1 MIKKLLLIIL
11 LISIT
16 SCSSVKKTQEAIN
29 YGNYDEAINIAL
41 KQLRNNKTK
50 KGNQDYVVLLE
61 EAFEKVTIKDTEFI
75 TFLERDGNPANFEG
89 IYNTY
94 LNLKNRQQ
102 LIKPLLPLPIHS
114 KSRNA
119 KFSFKDYTNAIL
131 NSKNKLSDYLY
142 NKAKESLLTSTNK
155 LDFRN
160 AFDDLTYLD
169 KINPNYRDTHNLIE
183 EAHFKGTNF
192 VFVSLQNKSN
202 QVIPMRL
209 EADLLNI
216 DTYGM
221 QDLWT
226 VYHNNRQAKINY
238 DYQLEINFRDINISP
253 EQIKEK
259 QIIKEK
265 QVVDGW
271 KYLEDKNGV
280 IVKDSLG
287 NQIKVD
293 KFKTI
298 SCRVNEITQFKACQV
313 VGQIQYFD
321 LTTNQLIQSFP
332 LASEFIFQHRYGN
345 YNGDKNALEDEYLL
359 LLSNKFVPFPSNE
372 QMVYDSSEDLK
383 NKIKSIITQN
393 KFGY

>member
-131 NSKNKLSDYLY
+131 NSKNF
-142 NKAKESLLTSTNK
+142 E
-155 LDFRN
+155 DFDN
-160 AFDDLTYLD
+160 AVT
-169 KINPNYRDTHNLIE
+169 
-183 EAHFKGTNF
+183 A
-192 VFVSLQNKSN
+192 
-202 QVIPMRL
+202 
-209 EADLLNI
+209 
-216 DTYGM
+216 
-221 QDLWT
+221 
-226 VYHNNRQAKINY
+226 
-238 DYQLEINFRDINISP
+238 
-253 EQIKEK
+253 
-259 QIIKEK
+259 
-265 QVVDGW
+265 
-271 KYLEDKNGV
+271 
-280 IVKDSLG
+280 
-287 NQIKVD
+287 
-293 KFKTI
+293 
-298 SCRVNEITQFKACQV
+298 
-313 VGQIQYFD
+313 
-321 LTTNQLIQSFP
+321 P
-332 LASEFIFQHRYGN
+332 LFGF
-345 YNGDKNALEDEYLL
+345 KNAKDYWAQCSSKQFIPSIKTPTLVINAKDDSF
-359 LLSNKFVPFPSNE
+359 LSK
-372 QMVYDSSEDLK
+372 LA
-383 NKIKSIITQN
+383 
-393 KFGY
+393 